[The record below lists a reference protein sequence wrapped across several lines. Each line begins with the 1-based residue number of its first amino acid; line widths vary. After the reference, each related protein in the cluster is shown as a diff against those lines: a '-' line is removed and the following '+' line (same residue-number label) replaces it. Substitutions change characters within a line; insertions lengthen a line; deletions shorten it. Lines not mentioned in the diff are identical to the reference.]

1 MFEYVCLLNCTIFYR
16 HDNNDG
22 VVAERKGVAQKDANV
37 LKLIKRLNDKVSK
50 LDKLSEEE
58 FSSSLKNTKEN
69 QSIRNY

>member
-16 HDNNDG
+16 HDIG

-50 LDKLSEEE
+50 LDKLSKEE
-58 FSSSLKNTKEN
+58 FSSSLKTTKEN